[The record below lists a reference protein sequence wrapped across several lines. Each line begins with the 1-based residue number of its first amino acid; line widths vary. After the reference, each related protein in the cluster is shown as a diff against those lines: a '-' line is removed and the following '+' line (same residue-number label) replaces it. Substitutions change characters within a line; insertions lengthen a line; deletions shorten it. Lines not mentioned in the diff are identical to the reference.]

1 MIAAMVTVKLMYF
14 ARLREAFGIE
24 RERLVLPK
32 GVATTGELR
41 AWLAARGG
49 AWASELDARRQV
61 RMAVNQDLAGAGQ
74 RLSDGDEVALFPPVT
89 GG

>member
-1 MIAAMVTVKLMYF
+1 MIAPMVTVELLYF

-24 RERLVLPK
+24 RERLVLPE

-74 RLSDGDEVALFPPVT
+74 RLSDGDEVAVFPPVT